1 MRFISNLANQQD
13 YCQFTNHDKWMRDP
27 VLTRIPTNVKLL
39 AKRENI
45 WVVNAYDTGV
55 FRLPSPEIHGLP
67 SCLPPSLRNTM
78 TDPTAQD
85 QDILMG
91 YDEYPKRDTPSIA
104 IKLATLSID

>member
-55 FRLPSPEIHGLP
+55 FRLPSPEIRGLL
-67 SCLPPSLRNTM
+67 SCLPPSLGNTV

-85 QDILMG
+85 LDTLMS
-91 YDEYPKRDTPSIA
+91 YDEYLIRDTPRIT
-104 IKLATLSID
+104 IRFPTLSIN